1 MYKKYSHII
10 LYKQWILMKWNKKI
24 SATAH
29 TICWCET
36 LNTTGIRIRTQ
47 TITCQSGTLPTRPRN
62 TGKIPFSSPIY
73 IPFKYYTLVSVHFL
87 PTWTYNFWK
96 TYVIWPT
103 LSLHITF
110 ASATEMLA
118 PNWKIHSNLCHY
130 VAIVE
135 SSKDSSLRMW
145 VPVKF
150 SICQRSS
157 SNWLIWLTDFIR
169 EVCRTVMSHVRIIQ
183 LRVIQHS
190 YKCNTEVNPKTVG
203 IDDAKKSHD
212 CHHQSTRRKPNT
224 ISLHCD
230 LHTKQHACNV

>member
-1 MYKKYSHII
+1 MNETRKFQQQHTQYADVKH
-10 LYKQWILMKWNKKI
+10 WIQLGFEFEPKLLRA
-24 SATAH
+24 SPAH
-29 TICWCET
+29 YQHDHET
-36 LNTTGIRIRTQ
+36 LGRY
-47 TITCQSGTLPTRPRN
+47 
-62 TGKIPFSSPIY
+62 PFQALY

-87 PTWTYNFWK
+87 PTWTYNYSK

-169 EVCRTVMSHVRIIQ
+169 ELCRTVVSHVRIIQ